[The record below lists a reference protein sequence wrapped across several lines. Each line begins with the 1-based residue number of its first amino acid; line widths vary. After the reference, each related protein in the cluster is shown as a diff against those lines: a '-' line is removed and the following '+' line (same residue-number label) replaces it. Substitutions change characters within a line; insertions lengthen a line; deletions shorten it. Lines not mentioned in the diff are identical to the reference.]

1 MIPTFLDFQ
10 IVGPAV
16 RPGRCSWIGVGL
28 DLASRPLWRVARSPA
43 PAAMHLRRPGRKVRP
58 YSRAE
63 DRAAET
69 NGVPGSPVAAVACR
83 EPVEPDDRRTDS
95 MGQVG
100 DLAYNGGHR
109 PPLHLR
115 SGCERERVA
124 AHPRWL
130 MNQMVGRTIPSPPSS
145 STTGTRRVRDN
156 APYLYCSYIPNV
168 AALERSDNVADRG
181 HAFAGFKRGYLR
193 NTVWAQRDST
203 GSGGL
208 SLSS

>member
-69 NGVPGSPVAAVACR
+69 NSVP
-83 EPVEPDDRRTDS
+83 
-95 MGQVG
+95 
-100 DLAYNGGHR
+100 
-109 PPLHLR
+109 
-115 SGCERERVA
+115 
-124 AHPRWL
+124 
-130 MNQMVGRTIPSPPSS
+130 
-145 STTGTRRVRDN
+145 
-156 APYLYCSYIPNV
+156 
-168 AALERSDNVADRG
+168 VADRD
-181 HAFAGFKRGYLR
+181 HAFAGLKRGYLR

-208 SLSS
+208 SRQRFKLDCSCNRRRFARRLPRRNRRSYIPNVAALERSDNVADRDHAFAGLKRGYLRNTVWAQRDSAG